1 MLMGGDISFNLFS
14 LSLNYLLEILK
25 IIIPK
30 VDFLL
35 GYYGNFKFF
44 YRINYDFGM
53 RMIYFEG
60 TTNALFL
67 QSCGKEEF
75 NDNDECAICLS
86 SLQGT
91 TNYCHSHNEGGNHH
105 VFHKECIQQWYIKK
119 KNCPLCKKNIKLE
132 DYNIANFKMFFYFD
146 LFPEFY
152 VEYSSNNFR
161 KKVKPF
167 LRLLLGG
174 GIHCIVNNINDGY
187 LLPKIHLGLEG
198 GITFSNKCEILLSLK
213 PTYMFRINKF
223 YEGKNFMFDCGVII
237 NFITSFKDGD

>member
-1 MLMGGDISFNLFS
+1 MLMGVVISNFLFL
-14 LSLNYLLEILK
+14 LSLNYLLEVLK

-53 RMIYFEG
+53 RMIAYQNKNKFTCKSG
-60 TTNALFL
+60 GFKQASDSN
-67 QSCGKEEF
+67 
-75 NDNDECAICLS
+75 ECAICL
-86 SLQGT
+86 QV
-91 TNYCHSHNEGGNHH
+91 TNSGKLLGHDVNESVSHIFHEDCLKKWYQNHQTCPICRSH
-105 VFHKECIQQWYIKK
+105 IK
-119 KNCPLCKKNIKLE
+119 I
-132 DYNIANFKMFFYFD
+132 DGVIANFTSFFYFD

-161 KKVKPF
+161 KKVRPF

-174 GIHCIVNNINDGY
+174 GIHCIVMKN

-198 GITFSNKCEILLSLK
+198 GITFSNKCEILFSFK
-213 PTYMFRINKF
+213 PTYMFRIKNF

-237 NFITSFKDGD
+237 NFIISFKDGD